1 MKLVECV
8 PNFSE
13 GRREE
18 VVNQI
23 VAEITKVPGVKLL
36 DKEMD
41 PDHNRSVITFVAPPE
56 AVVEAAFNATKK
68 AAELIDLNKH
78 RGAHPRIGAT
88 DVIPFVPL
96 KDITVEECVELANK
110 LAKRIADELNIP
122 VYLYEEAA
130 TRPERKDLA
139 WIRKGEFE
147 GLREAIKTDP
157 LRKPDYGPSE
167 VHPTA
172 GATVVGVRKFLI
184 AYNVNLGTN
193 DLSIAKKIAR
203 RVRAKHGGLS
213 AVKALGFEL
222 KNRGIVQVSM
232 NLVDFEKSP
241 VYLAFELVRILAERY
256 GVPVI
261 GSEVVGLIPQ
271 KALTQVADFYLRL
284 ENFKEDQILENKLG
298 YDNPVEEF
306 VTELS
311 LATPTPGGG
320 AASALSLALSYAL
333 ISMVAGLTL
342 KSKKYKDYHES
353 MKKIQEK
360 AYVGIKN
367 ALTLMK
373 EDSEAFNEVM
383 AAFKL
388 PKGTSEEKEKRTEAI
403 QNALKKATDVPLVT
417 MERAYE
423 TIDLLKEL
431 FLHGNKN
438 AISDVGVAALQAR
451 SAYDG
456 AKMNVLIN
464 ISSIKDANFVS
475 QVKSKLERMDKDFYT
490 SIDEILKGVIES
502 MG

>member
-56 AVVEAAFNATKK
+56 AAVEAAFNATKK

-78 RGAHPRIGAT
+78 KGAHPRIGAT

-96 KDITVEECVELANK
+96 KDITVEECVELAHK

-157 LRKPDYGPSE
+157 DRKPDYGPSE
-167 VHPTA
+167 LHPTA

-193 DLSIAKKIAR
+193 DLKIAKKIAR

-222 KNRGIVQVSM
+222 PNRGIVQVSM

-241 VYLAFELVRILAERY
+241 VYLAFELVKLLAERY

-261 GSEVVGLIPQ
+261 GSEIVGLIPQ

-284 ENFKEDQILENKLG
+284 EDFKDDQILENKLG

-311 LATPTPGGG
+311 LPTPTPGGG

-333 ISMVAGLTL
+333 LSMVAGLTL
-342 KSKKYKDYHES
+342 KSKKYEGAWDIAKEV
-353 MKKIQEK
+353 QNR
-360 AYVGIKN
+360 AYAGIKK
-367 ALTLMK
+367 ALELMK
-373 EDSEAFNEVM
+373 EDTEAFNEVM
-383 AAFKL
+383 ESFKL
-388 PKGTSEEKEKRTEAI
+388 PKNTEEEKKARKEAI
-403 QNALKKATDVPLVT
+403 QKALKKATDVPLRT
-417 MERAYE
+417 MEAAFD
-423 TIDLLKEL
+423 TTGDLKALLE
-431 FLHGNKN
+431 HGNKN

-451 SAYDG
+451 AAYDG

-464 ISSIKDANFVS
+464 LGSIKDEEF
-475 QVKSKLERMDKDFYT
+475 VKSIRSKLDEMDSTFYKD
-490 SIDEILKGVIES
+490 IEEVVEGVKKEL
-502 MG
+502 G

>member
-1 MKLVECV
+1 MKLVEVV

-13 GRREE
+13 GRNEE
-18 VVNQI
+18 VVNKI

-36 DKEMD
+36 DMEMD
-41 PDHNRSVITFVAPPE
+41 PDHNRSVVTFVAPPD
-56 AVVEAAFNATKK
+56 AAVEAAFNATKK

-78 RGAHPRIGAT
+78 QGAHPRIGAT

-110 LAKRIADELNIP
+110 LGRRIAEELKIP

-130 TRPERKDLA
+130 TRPERRDLA

-147 GLREAIKTDP
+147 GLKEAVKTDP
-157 LRKPDYGPSE
+157 ARKPDYGPAE
-167 VHPTA
+167 LHPTA

-193 DLSIAKKIAR
+193 DISIAKKIAR

-241 VYLAFELVRILAERY
+241 VYLAFELVKLLAERY

-284 ENFKEDQILENKLG
+284 ENFNEDQILENRLG

-311 LATPTPGGG
+311 LPTPTPGGG
-320 AASALSLALSYAL
+320 SASALSLALSYAL
-333 ISMVAGLTL
+333 ISMVSGLTL
-342 KSKKYKDYHES
+342 KSKKYKDSWEIA
-353 MKKIQEK
+353 KDVQEK
-360 AYVGIKN
+360 AYAGIKRSVE
-367 ALTLMK
+367 LMR
-373 EDSEAFNEVM
+373 EDTEAFNRVM
-383 AAFKL
+383 ESFKL
-388 PKGTSEEKEKRTEAI
+388 PKGTDEEKRERQNAI
-403 QNALKKATDVPLVT
+403 QNALKKATEVPLAT
-417 MERAYE
+417 MELAFSTLE
-423 TIDLLKEL
+423 HLKTLAE
-431 FLHGNKN
+431 HGNKN
-438 AISDVGVAALQAR
+438 AVSDVGVAALQAR
-451 SAYDG
+451 AAYEG
-456 AKMNVLIN
+456 AKMNVVIN
-464 ISSIKDANFVS
+464 LGSIKDQDFVNKIREK
-475 QVKSKLERMDKDFYT
+475 VNGMDTTFYN
-490 SIDEILKGVIES
+490 EIEGVIKKVYES

>member
-1 MKLVECV
+1 MKLVEVV

-18 VVNQI
+18 VVNAI
-23 VAEITKVPGVKLL
+23 VSEITKVPGVKLL

-41 PDHNRSVITFVAPPE
+41 PDHNRSVITFVAPPD
-56 AVVEAAFNATKK
+56 AAVEAAFNATKK

-78 RGAHPRIGAT
+78 SGAHPRIGAT

-96 KDITVEECVELANK
+96 KDITVEECVELAHK
-110 LAKRIADELNIP
+110 LGKRIAEELNIP

-157 LRKPDYGPSE
+157 ARKPDYGPDE
-167 VHPTA
+167 LHPTA

-184 AYNVNLGTN
+184 AYNVNLGTS

-241 VYLAFELVRILAERY
+241 VYLAFELVKLLAERY

-284 ENFKEDQILENKLG
+284 ENFKDDQILENRLG

-306 VTELS
+306 ITELS
-311 LATPTPGGG
+311 LPTPTPGGG
-320 AASALSLALSYAL
+320 SASALSLALSYAL
-333 ISMVAGLTL
+333 ISMVSGLTL
-342 KSKKYKDYHES
+342 KSKKYRDSWDIVKD
-353 MKKIQEK
+353 IQEK
-360 AYVGIKN
+360 AYEGIKKSIE
-367 ALTLMK
+367 LMK
-373 EDSEAFNEVM
+373 EDTDAFNQVM
-383 AAFKL
+383 ESFKL
-388 PKGTSEEKEKRTEAI
+388 PKETEEQKKERSEAI
-403 QNALKKATDVPLVT
+403 QNALKRATEVPLMT
-417 MERAYE
+417 MEWAFKTLE
-423 TIDLLKEL
+423 HLKLLID
-431 FLHGNKN
+431 HGNKN
-438 AISDVGVAALQAR
+438 AISDVGVAALQAK
-451 SAYDG
+451 SAYEG
-456 AKMNVLIN
+456 ARLNVFIN
-464 ISSIKDANFVS
+464 LGSIKDQNFVDD
-475 QVKSKLERMDKDFYT
+475 VKSRVNSMDSSF
-490 SIDEILKGVIES
+490 SEEIEKIIKGVYS
-502 MG
+502 AMG